1 MTRIATLSQQQALL
15 SELLKTNARTFKTQ
29 LQVSTGKV
37 GQTYKDLAK
46 DTGVLLSAKRVETR
60 ITQYQKT
67 VLELSGRLDN
77 QNVQLEQI
85 ASSAA
90 SLRQSVLDALSLNSG
105 SGLMEAVDGVFRQ
118 ALSVLNAQVDGSYIF
133 AGSRVTDA
141 PVDVA
146 SLADLVAAPTA
157 AGIFS
162 NDQQRRAVEIDT
174 GQTLNYTFLA
184 DEVGLPLMTALKSI
198 ADFNAGPDGPFA
210 DQLTVPQQQ
219 FLQGLLPTLK
229 TVSQDLNNIVARN
242 GQYQQQVASVIEV
255 HEQTQVFIRGFISD
269 IEDVDMAEAVSRLN
283 QDQVASEAATYIL
296 SQLQN
301 ISLLNFLPTS

>member
-15 SELLKTNARTFKTQ
+15 NELLKTNTRTFQTQ

-60 ITQYQKT
+60 ITQFQKT
-67 VLELSGRLDN
+67 VTELGGRLEN

-85 ASSAA
+85 ASSAGQ
-90 SLRQSVLDALSLNSG
+90 LRQNVLDALSLNSG

-133 AGSRVTDA
+133 AGSRVNTA
-141 PVDVA
+141 PA
-146 SLADLVAAPTA
+146 NITSLADLVAAPTA
-157 AGIFS
+157 SGIFT
-162 NDQQRRAVEIDT
+162 NDQQRRGVEIDT

-198 ADFNAGPDGPFA
+198 ADYNAGPNGPFG
-210 DQLTVPQQQ
+210 DQLTAQQQQ
-219 FLQGLLPTLK
+219 FLEGILPTLK
-229 TVSQDLNNIVARN
+229 TVSQDLNSIVARN
-242 GQYQQQVASVIEV
+242 GQYQQQVASVVEV
-255 HEQTQVFIRGFISD
+255 HEQTSVFIKSFISD
-269 IEDVDMAEAVSRLN
+269 IEDVDMADAVSRLN
-283 QDQVASEAATYIL
+283 QDQVASQAATYIL
-296 SQLQN
+296 SQLQS
-301 ISLLNFLPTS
+301 ISLLNFLPTK

>member
-15 SELLKTNARTFKTQ
+15 NELLKTNARTFQTQ

-60 ITQYQKT
+60 ITQFQKT
-67 VLELSGRLDN
+67 VGELGGRLDN

-85 ASSAA
+85 ASSAGQ
-90 SLRQSVLDALSLNSG
+90 LRQNVLDALSLNSG

-133 AGSRVTDA
+133 AGSRVDNS
-141 PVDVA
+141 PVNIT
-146 SLADLVAAPTA
+146 SLADLVAAPA
-157 AGIFS
+157 ASGIFT
-162 NDQQRRAVEIDT
+162 NDQQRRGVEIDT

-184 DEVGLPLMTALKSI
+184 DEIGEPLMTALKDI
-198 ADFNAGPDGPFA
+198 ADYNAGPNGPFG
-210 DQLTVPQQQ
+210 DQLTAQQQQ
-219 FLQGLLPTLK
+219 FLQNILPTLK
-229 TVSQDLNNIVARN
+229 TVSQDLNNVVARN
-242 GQYQQQVASVIEV
+242 GQYQQEVANVTDV
-255 HEQTQVFIRGFISD
+255 HEQTSVFIKGFISD
-269 IEDVDMAEAVSRLN
+269 IEDVDMADAVSRLN
-283 QDQVASEAATYIL
+283 QDQVASQAATYIL

-301 ISLLNFLPTS
+301 ISLLNFLPSN

>member
-15 SELLKTNARTFKTQ
+15 NELLKTNARTFQTQ

-60 ITQYQKT
+60 ITQFQKT
-67 VLELSGRLDN
+67 VGELGGRLDN

-85 ASSAA
+85 ASSAGQ
-90 SLRQSVLDALSLNSG
+90 LRQNVLDALSLNSG

-133 AGSRVTDA
+133 AGSRVDNS
-141 PVDVA
+141 PVNIT
-146 SLADLVAAPTA
+146 SLADLVAAPA
-157 AGIFS
+157 ASGIFT
-162 NDQQRRAVEIDT
+162 NDQQRRGVEIDT

-184 DEVGLPLMTALKSI
+184 DEIGEPLMTALKDI
-198 ADFNAGPDGPFA
+198 ADYNAGPNGPFG
-210 DQLTVPQQQ
+210 DQLTSQQQQ
-219 FLQGLLPTLK
+219 FLQN
-229 TVSQDLNNIVARN
+229 LNNVVARN
-242 GQYQQQVASVIEV
+242 GQYQQEVANVTDV
-255 HEQTQVFIRGFISD
+255 HEQTSVFIKGFISD
-269 IEDVDMAEAVSRLN
+269 IEDVDMADAVSRLN
-283 QDQVASEAATYIL
+283 QDQVASQAATYIL

-301 ISLLNFLPTS
+301 ISLLNFLPSN